1 MREQSRFPFKSTTST
16 TKNFNGLKKKL
27 DMSPGCRE
35 CNYYLPNRAQCLHE
49 FDVRKGLAGM
59 CGQFRDRSPMEV
71 KPSRAGTFVVSLFQH
86 TPERLFIHNVTL
98 STDGSTWDY
107 KEYAGQCYVCFIH
120 SKIEEPKQ

>member
-1 MREQSRFPFKSTTST
+1 M
-16 TKNFNGLKKKL
+16 N
-27 DMSPGCRE
+27 PGCRE

-49 FDVRKGLAGM
+49 FDVRNGLAGM
-59 CGQFRDRSPMEV
+59 CGQFRDKATYVAAMEV

-86 TPERLFIHNVTL
+86 TPERLFIHDVTL

-120 SKIEEPKQ
+120 SKVEEPKQ